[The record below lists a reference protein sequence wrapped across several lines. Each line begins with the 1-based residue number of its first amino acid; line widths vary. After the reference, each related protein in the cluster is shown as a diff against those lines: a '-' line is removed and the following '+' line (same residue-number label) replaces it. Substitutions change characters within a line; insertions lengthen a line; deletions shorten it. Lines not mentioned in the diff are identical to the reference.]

1 MPRHDLNE
9 LLSRAV
15 QLGATDVH
23 LKFAGPPAVRRD
35 GQIVAIEGYN
45 ALTAENLESVV
56 ATVTAVNRQ
65 KETDFRATGELDIAY
80 TSNDLTRYRVNGF
93 LQRRAVSFAFRV
105 IPKEVP
111 SFESSECRPVSAA
124 CTSAT
129 THAPTDRSS
138 RATSSSATTSTP
150 IHSRSS

>member
-1 MPRHDLNE
+1 MDINE

-45 ALTAENLESVV
+45 ALTAEDLESVVV

-65 KETDFRATGELDIAY
+65 KEADFRATGELDIAY

-93 LQRRAVSFAFRV
+93 LQRGAVSFAFRV

-111 SFESSECRPVSAA
+111 SFETLRMPPVSAA

-129 THAPTDRSS
+129 THAPTGRSS